1 MNDHQLD
8 NILSK
13 LEKPQKLKESTLIN
27 RCRKDEDRFIYI
39 VKLENNES
47 FVIKFYKNNYN
58 TIEKVNGWA
67 KLAKIY
73 KKHEL
78 KVPEFKRF
86 EDGNYAIL
94 NEDDG
99 ASYLVWAEEYICKK
113 TLDDLNLDNNMS
125 EDLLG
130 QLGHYLGKMH
140 DAAKKECIKFNW
152 NSPWVLF
159 DNFSEDDK
167 FDENYLNAY
176 SLYIEL
182 KVLPVDLHLLENIW
196 KCYNKIRDKLKIG
209 YDKLPNGAVQ
219 GDLSTNNI
227 LLDNN
232 HNLYGIIDFNI
243 AGNDVFVNHMMEEGI
258 FLSYASDNFW
268 NTPEEILNMEINL
281 SNFIEGY
288 CKNYTLSH
296 EEIDKIEC
304 LYQII
309 RPFRMEKVYPTI
321 RLAHE
326 EKDFEEINKRLQWI
340 YSEMHNP
347 FNVLNI
353 ISQ

>member
-1 MNDHQLD
+1 MNYHQLN

-13 LEKPQKLKESTLIN
+13 LQKPQKLKEFTLIN
-27 RCRKDEDRFIYI
+27 RCREDEDRFIYI

-67 KLAKIY
+67 KLARIY

-78 KVPEFKRF
+78 KIPEFKMF

-94 NEDDG
+94 NEYDG
-99 ASYLVWAEEYICKK
+99 ASYLIWVEEYICKK

-130 QLGHYLGKMH
+130 QLGHCLGKMH

-159 DNFSEDDK
+159 DNFSEDDE

-176 SLYIEL
+176 SLYTEL
-182 KVLPVDLHLLENIW
+182 KVLPIDLHLLENIW
-196 KCYNKIRDKLKIG
+196 RCYNKIRDKLKIG

-227 LLDNN
+227 LLDDNN
-232 HNLYGIIDFNI
+232 NLYGIIDFNI
-243 AGNDVFVNHMMEEGI
+243 AGNEVFVNHMMEESV
-258 FLSYASDNFW
+258 FLSYASDDFW
-268 NTPEEILNMEINL
+268 NTEEEILEMKSKLYNFINSYSENYALSNEEIN
-281 SNFIEGY
+281 
-288 CKNYTLSH
+288 
-296 EEIDKIEC
+296 KIEY

-326 EKDFEEINKRLQWI
+326 EKDFQEINKRLQWI
-340 YSEMHNP
+340 YTEMNNP
-347 FNVLNI
+347 FNVLDI
-353 ISQ
+353 LG